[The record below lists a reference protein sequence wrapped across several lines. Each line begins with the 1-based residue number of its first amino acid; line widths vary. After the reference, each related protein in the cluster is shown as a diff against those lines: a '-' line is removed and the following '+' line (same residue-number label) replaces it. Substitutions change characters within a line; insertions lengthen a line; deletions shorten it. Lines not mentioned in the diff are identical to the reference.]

1 MKAPGTSMMSATS
14 ITALTSIIAITAA
27 IALSGCGPSTTPS
40 VPPKIAARVDVIVT
54 LDGGRHS
61 CVVAL
66 YNEPQ
71 GSIVPCSDVVPFIK
85 DELRVAGGAVYDV
98 RTIPEVD
105 KDEMARVVA
114 SLNGAGYRFIGGR
127 ALIP

>member
-1 MKAPGTSMMSATS
+1 MKTPGTSIMSATTL
-14 ITALTSIIAITAA
+14 TALTAVTTAV
-27 IALSGCGPSTTPS
+27 ALAGCGPSASPS
-40 VPPKIAARVDVIVT
+40 VPPKIAARSDVIVT

-66 YNEPQ
+66 YNEAQ
-71 GSIVPCSDVVPFIK
+71 GSIVPCGDVVPFIK

-98 RTIPEVD
+98 RTIGNVD

-114 SLNGAGYRFIGGR
+114 SLNGAGYRFMGGR

>member
-1 MKAPGTSMMSATS
+1 MKVPRTS
-14 ITALTSIIAITAA
+14 IMSPIAIAM
-27 IALSGCGPSTTPS
+27 ALAGCGPSASPS
-40 VPPKIAARVDVIVT
+40 APPKIAARADVIVT

-85 DELRVAGGAVYDV
+85 DELRVADGAVYDV
-98 RTIPEVD
+98 RTIPDVD
-105 KDEMARVVA
+105 KGEMARVVA
-114 SLNGAGYRFIGGR
+114 SLNGAGYRFIGGK
-127 ALIP
+127 APIP

>member
-1 MKAPGTSMMSATS
+1 MVGHRPRVGYNAERDLKVLCTLF
-14 ITALTSIIAITAA
+14 LTA
-27 IALSGCGPSTTPS
+27 IAMAGCGPSASPS
-40 VPPKIAARVDVIVT
+40 APPRNAARADVIVT
-54 LDGGRHS
+54 IDGGRHT

-85 DELRVAGGAVYDV
+85 DELRVAGGSVYDI
-98 RTIPEVD
+98 RAIPDVD
-105 KDEMARVVA
+105 KDEMARVAA
-114 SLNGAGYRFIGGR
+114 SLNGAGYRLIGAK